1 MHGDCA
7 ALFLCCGRSLLYRTA
22 VGIEAGRFR
31 TLAKMSGSGKLL
43 APRSHL
49 WPILAGSRELGSNPL
64 DKKRAFLRMIDLAS
78 QFEETA
84 PGLSATRNRP
94 PEPTENSVRIN
105 PHPCGTL
112 IADLV
117 DALSLLAS
125 TAESKDWQSLP
136 RPVVECIQVQGVRVA
151 KESGFD

>member
-1 MHGDCA
+1 MP
-7 ALFLCCGRSLLYRTA
+7 
-22 VGIEAGRFR
+22 V
-31 TLAKMSGSGKLL
+31 
-43 APRSHL
+43 
-49 WPILAGSRELGSNPL
+49 
-64 DKKRAFLRMIDLAS
+64 
-78 QFEETA
+78 
-84 PGLSATRNRP
+84 
-94 PEPTENSVRIN
+94 PTENSVRIN

-125 TAESKDWQSLP
+125 TAECKDWQSLP

>member
-1 MHGDCA
+1 MRGSDSKQDDM
-7 ALFLCCGRSLLYRTA
+7 LFRWFVGVNMDEEVWVPTVFTKNRDRLLKHSLARSFFQRVLQLADKYLSDEHFTVDGTLL
-22 VGIEAGRFR
+22 EAWASLKSFQPKNKKS
-31 TLAKMSGSGKLL
+31 AKGS
-43 APRSHL
+43 
-49 WPILAGSRELGSNPL
+49 
-64 DKKRAFLRMIDLAS
+64 
-78 QFEETA
+78 
-84 PGLSATRNRP
+84 P
-94 PEPTENSVRIN
+94 PVPPENSVRIN

-151 KESGFD
+151 KESAFD

>member
-1 MHGDCA
+1 MEWPMM
-7 ALFLCCGRSLLYRTA
+7 LNVQPLNPSLCVLARLLHRPQPQRRR
-22 VGIEAGRFR
+22 GKFR
-31 TLAKMSGSGKLL
+31 GV
-43 APRSHL
+43 
-49 WPILAGSRELGSNPL
+49 
-64 DKKRAFLRMIDLAS
+64 
-78 QFEETA
+78 
-84 PGLSATRNRP
+84 
-94 PEPTENSVRIN
+94 PTENSVRIN

-151 KESGFD
+151 KESSVDQQKFGRV